1 MAVRAQYPSNVL
13 LLNRN
18 GQELQ
23 LQAED
28 ILNQSQVLYSNGA
41 EMDLNPR
48 KRMREIAETPVSLF
62 QLQSQPPP
70 PTLIDLAQLHN
81 PPAAV
86 VSTGLRLAFE
96 DQQQHQQQMGLFFPS
111 STAHSSFLPED
122 LVAQI
127 KQQRDE
133 IDQILKTQGEQL
145 RRTLAEGRR
154 RHHRQ
159 LLGAVEESAGRRLRE
174 KAAEVE
180 KAARRR
186 AELEERVALLKAEAD
201 AWEARAR
208 AQEAAAAALQLQLRQ
223 AMAAAG
229 GGAQDK
235 EGDEVGCTGEAE
247 DAESAHVDPGRVVS
261 GAPPCQVCRYRGV
274 SVLLL
279 PCRHLC
285 VCNACETVV
294 DACPICHC
302 LRSASVEVYLS

>member
-1 MAVRAQYPSNVL
+1 MS
-13 LLNRN
+13 LNDCRN

-41 EMDLNPR
+41 EMGIFLFPSSFHFSSSSYSCCVLSENGQILIWVSVVFVSSDLNPR

-81 PPAAV
+81 PPPAV

-133 IDQILKTQGEQL
+133 IDQILKTQVSIPNS
-145 RRTLAEGRR
+145 TLWVFHFFAF
-154 RHHRQ
+154 
-159 LLGAVEESAGRRLRE
+159 
-174 KAAEVE
+174 
-180 KAARRR
+180 
-186 AELEERVALLKAEAD
+186 VAL
-201 AWEARAR
+201 
-208 AQEAAAAALQLQLRQ
+208 
-223 AMAAAG
+223 
-229 GGAQDK
+229 
-235 EGDEVGCTGEAE
+235 
-247 DAESAHVDPGRVVS
+247 S
-261 GAPPCQVCRYRGV
+261 
-274 SVLLL
+274 
-279 PCRHLC
+279 
-285 VCNACETVV
+285 
-294 DACPICHC
+294 
-302 LRSASVEVYLS
+302 

>member
-1 MAVRAQYPSNVL
+1 MAVQAQYPSNVL

-81 PPAAV
+81 PPPAV

-159 LLGAVEESAGRRLRE
+159 LRGAVEESAARRLRE

-235 EGDEVGCTGEAE
+235 EGDELGCTGEAE